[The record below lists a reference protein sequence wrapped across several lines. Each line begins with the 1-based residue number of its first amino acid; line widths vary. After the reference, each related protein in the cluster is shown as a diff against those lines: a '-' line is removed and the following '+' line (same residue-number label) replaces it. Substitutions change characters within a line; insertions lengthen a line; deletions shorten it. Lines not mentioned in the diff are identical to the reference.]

1 MNTFS
6 TQDEYFYRDLS
17 HDDDVDE
24 TRMELSPIGVVVG
37 FSVLSATFALIS
49 VFIIRCNWYCR
60 EFYEW
65 NAIRLAMP
73 GLCILLSIQNAT
85 LAFDYDREKTSSQFA
100 IALYM
105 ISSVIAPG
113 ELSVMPYNE

>member
-1 MNTFS
+1 MNAF
-6 TQDEYFYRDLS
+6 QEDEYFRELA
-17 HDDDVDE
+17 HDDNIAE
-24 TRMELSPIGVVVG
+24 TTIELSPIGLVVG
-37 FSVLSATFALIS
+37 FSLLSATFALIS

-73 GLCILLSIQNAT
+73 GLCILMSIQNAT
-85 LAFDYDREKTSSQFA
+85 LAFDYNREKLSSQWF

-113 ELSVMPYNE
+113 ELVSSML